1 MCIILRYD
9 LGQSNTLPHY
19 APEKKMKPIVI
30 VEQVLEEDGVVQ
42 IYSNG
47 DSEKVPYLVDAE
59 GQYYVELF
67 PENPPVH

>member
-1 MCIILRYD
+1 
-9 LGQSNTLPHY
+9 
-19 APEKKMKPIVI
+19 MKPIVI

-47 DSEKVPYLVDAE
+47 DSEKVPYLMDAE

-67 PENPPVH
+67 PENPPIH